1 MRIHVSRI
9 ILLACLAALLPN
21 DAAAQV
27 YKWRDERGVVHYGE
41 KPPAGAAASVVDARP
56 YGVETGEP
64 PACHTILCQG
74 ERLEEQRRREFQA
87 ESMRVAAAPPSTPP
101 VRGMEFEVY
110 IRLQNGMSE
119 GELLQRAGP
128 PDFQSVDA
136 LRHTVGR
143 TYYYY
148 PTSANPF
155 TTIVTLRGGRIFSL
169 ERIRKF

>member
-1 MRIHVSRI
+1 MRKRSSRV
-9 ILLACLAALLPN
+9 ILCACLAGLLST

-27 YKWRDERGVVHYGE
+27 YKWRDARGVVHYGE
-41 KPPAGAAASVVDARP
+41 KPPAGTAAAAVDARP

-74 ERLEEQRRREFQA
+74 ARMEEQKRRELEA
-87 ESMRVAAAPPSTPP
+87 EAVRVAAAPPSPPP

-136 LRHTVGR
+136 LRYTVGR